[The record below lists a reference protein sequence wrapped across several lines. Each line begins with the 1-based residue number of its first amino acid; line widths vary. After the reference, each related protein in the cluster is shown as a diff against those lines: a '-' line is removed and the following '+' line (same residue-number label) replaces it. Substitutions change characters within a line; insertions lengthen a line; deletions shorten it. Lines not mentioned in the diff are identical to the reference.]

1 MTHMQIALDHIE
13 TTCQES
19 EVYNRVLSLD
29 DKRILDIG
37 CGNAIITRDIATG
50 GRNRHVIALET
61 DEIQHA
67 KNLAITDL
75 PNVTFKLAG
84 AQAIPEPS
92 ESIDVVLM
100 FKSLHHV
107 PIDLMAAAM
116 KDIHR
121 VLKSGGFA
129 YISEPI
135 FAGEFNDILRIF
147 HDEQQVR
154 IKAFEAVRQ
163 VVTSGLFELER
174 QLFFKTI
181 LHFSDFSEFR
191 EKVLNVT
198 HTRHELSEETYRQ
211 VEDRFVANMRPDG
224 VDFHVPIRV
233 DLLSKTNEH
242 EKQ

>member
-1 MTHMQIALDHIE
+1 MTNMQIALDHIE

-19 EVYNRVLSLD
+19 EVYNRVLTLD
-29 DKRILDIG
+29 GKRILDIG
-37 CGNAIITRDIATG
+37 CGNAIVTRDIATS

-75 PNVTFKLAG
+75 PNVTLKLAG
-84 AQAIPEPS
+84 AEAIPEPS
-92 ESIDVVLM
+92 ESVDVVFM

-107 PIDLMAAAM
+107 PVDLMAAAM

-121 VLKSGGFA
+121 VLKTGGFA

-163 VVTSGLFELER
+163 AVTSGLFELER

-198 HTRHELSEETYRQ
+198 HTRHELSEDAYRQ
-211 VEDRFVANMRPDG
+211 VEDRFVANMRPGG

-233 DLLSKTNEH
+233 DLLCKL
-242 EKQ
+242 

>member
-1 MTHMQIALDHIE
+1 MQIALDHIE

-163 VVTSGLFELER
+163 AVTSGLFELER